1 LDISE
6 RRRHQ
11 GTDYAYYKLII
22 LTRPS
27 TSYFYITMHY
37 VVALAE
43 DKSVN
48 RATFLQKIN
57 LLGNMQV
64 AFVANDGEECLEH
77 LKGLPVARQPQ
88 IIFMDIEMPRL
99 NGIETIRIGKA
110 LYPHIQFIVLTV
122 FDDDE
127 KIFEAIKAGA
137 TGYLLKHEP
146 AGVLQEA
153 VTNVLEFGGAPMSPA
168 IARKALQLM
177 SKSLLPHAD
186 NMERNTLPEMITTRE
201 EEILKYMVSGWD
213 SKRIS
218 TELNISVLT
227 VRKHTAN
234 IYIKLHVQS
243 KAEVMNLAHQN
254 KWFHH

>member
-1 LDISE
+1 
-6 RRRHQ
+6 
-11 GTDYAYYKLII
+11 
-22 LTRPS
+22 
-27 TSYFYITMHY
+27 MHY
-37 VVALAE
+37 VVALSE

-48 RATFLQKIN
+48 RNTFMQKIN

-64 AFVANDGEECLEH
+64 VFVASDGMECLEH
-77 LKGLPVARQPQ
+77 LKGLPLPKQPQ
-88 IIFMDIEMPRL
+88 VIFMDLEMPHL

-110 LYPHIQFIVLTV
+110 LYPHIHFIVLTV

-146 AGVLQEA
+146 AGVLHEA
-153 VTNVLEFGGAPMSPA
+153 VTNVIEYGGAPMSPA

-177 SKSLLPHAD
+177 SKATLSVEKPSELKSLPD
-186 NMERNTLPEMITTRE
+186 MITERE
-201 EEILKYMVSGWD
+201 EEILKYMVKGWD

-218 TELNISVLT
+218 AELNISVLT

-234 IYIKLHVQS
+234 IYMKLHVQS
-243 KAEVMNLAHQN
+243 KAEVMHLAHQS
-254 KWFHH
+254 KWFQQ